1 MCCFRRWTKQPRAT
15 ARTSARCIVGTIYQ
29 SNHALQTLNTATV
42 FSASLFFAAIF
53 LTSLPLPRSVWTAPL
68 LVQLSP
74 ANACKEKWPRLKVM
88 GGTGVPFKWYIC
100 PPAWAQCIS
109 FCKNNHLKKKK
120 EAAWKRWTKNLQC
133 HRPETQAIKQVLLIL
148 CRLSTLKWWFKIIFY
163 NSNRENDIPAIDTAC
178 LAGLVSMNHKDD
190 FGTIILRQKKYTVLL

>member
-1 MCCFRRWTKQPRAT
+1 MHADGHGFYSPHKNVTVTTSAVCHYTQNKHFFMCCFRRWTKQPRAT

-100 PPAWAQCIS
+100 PLLEHNAPHFVKTITRKTEELHGKDGQKIYDATGW
-109 FCKNNHLKKKK
+109 
-120 EAAWKRWTKNLQC
+120 R
-133 HRPETQAIKQVLLIL
+133 HRQ
-148 CRLSTLKWWFKIIFY
+148 
-163 NSNRENDIPAIDTAC
+163 
-178 LAGLVSMNHKDD
+178 
-190 FGTIILRQKKYTVLL
+190 